1 MTLSILN
8 MVGMFFT
15 TAGALLIFLDL
26 VETPKFAKE
35 WLSPEGQKAFARH
48 RRLLVLGVGLL
59 VAWIVMQYVELIL
72 S

>member
-1 MTLSILN
+1 MTVSIAN
-8 MVGMFFT
+8 IVGMFFT
-15 TAGALLIFLDL
+15 TTGALLIFLYL
-26 VETPKFAKE
+26 VETPKFARE

-59 VAWIVMQYVELIL
+59 VAWIVMQYVALIL

>member
-1 MTLSILN
+1 MTVSIAN
-8 MVGMFFT
+8 IVGMFFT
-15 TAGALLIFLDL
+15 TTGALLIFLYL
-26 VETPKFAKE
+26 VETPKFARE

-59 VAWIVMQYVELIL
+59 VAWIVMQYVAVIL

>member
-1 MTLSILN
+1 MTLSIAN
-8 MVGMFFT
+8 IVGMFFT
-15 TAGALLIFLDL
+15 TTGALLIFLYL
-26 VETPKFAKE
+26 VETPKFARE

-59 VAWIVMQYVELIL
+59 VAWIVMQYVALIL

>member
-1 MTLSILN
+1 MTLSIAN
-8 MVGMFFT
+8 IVGMFFT
-15 TAGALLIFLDL
+15 TAGALLIFLYL
-26 VETPKFAKE
+26 VETPKFARE

-59 VAWIVMQYVELIL
+59 VAWIVMQYVAVIL

>member
-1 MTLSILN
+1 MTLSIAN
-8 MVGMFFT
+8 IVGMFFT
-15 TAGALLIFLDL
+15 TTGALLIFLYL
-26 VETPKFAKE
+26 VETPKFARE

-59 VAWIVMQYVELIL
+59 VAWIVMQYVAVIL

>member
-15 TAGALLIFLDL
+15 TAGALLIFLYL